1 MTDPEGKR
9 TNLPT
14 HTYTFVGLTDAEK
27 LILTSRGTYVD
38 EGDTTTATLKG
49 NQDSLVNWFVRR
61 NLDAKLSN

>member
-1 MTDPEGKR
+1 MTDTEGKR

-27 LILTSRGTYVD
+27 LILTHRGTYVD
-38 EGDTTTATLKG
+38 DGNTTTATLRG
-49 NQDSLVNWFVRR
+49 NATSLVNWFGRR

>member
-27 LILTSRGTYVD
+27 LMLTQRGTYVD
-38 EGDTTTATLKG
+38 DGNTTTATLKG
-49 NQDSLVNWFVRR
+49 VTASHQRWFERR

>member
-1 MTDPEGKR
+1 MTDTEGKR

-27 LILTSRGTYVD
+27 LILTQRGTYVD
-38 EGDTTTATLKG
+38 DGNTTTATLRG
-49 NQDSLVNWFVRR
+49 QQQSHQQWFERR